1 MKLKKEHKKSP
12 KSTKQT
18 CDMGHESKKT
28 TQNTHWNKLWSLI
41 INQPNIE
48 KQSTK
53 KRKKKNKSTSLT
65 RDSSYKIMLTLYK
78 ANKKQIIKLNFQSIY

>member
-1 MKLKKEHKKSP
+1 MKSISKKIIKHNSQSTQSWKMKLKKEHKKSP

-48 KQSTK
+48 GRYWK
-53 KRKKKNKSTSLT
+53 KIN
-65 RDSSYKIMLTLYK
+65 
-78 ANKKQIIKLNFQSIY
+78 

>member
-1 MKLKKEHKKSP
+1 MKSTSKKIIKHNSQSTQYWKMKLKNEHKKSP

-53 KRKKKNKSTSLT
+53 KRKKKTSRLV
-65 RDSSYKIMLTLYK
+65 
-78 ANKKQIIKLNFQSIY
+78 